1 MLGYAIKQAVSKQLG
16 GYPIDWQ
23 GQFAA
28 VVGSQIVLPAMD
40 DDLDYPELKYH
51 QMLGYGLH
59 ELGHLRYTDHD
70 PWDWAVHNH
79 GRFLG
84 GLINGLEDVRIE
96 QSMIRSGVDQALF
109 EAAIN
114 AALEEG
120 YVDADDRHNICFV
133 LAVEGRRL
141 NGYRLACQSILDESP
156 WASPIWSALKT
167 IRNARSTAEVATIA
181 LRLHRKLQ

>member
-1 MLGYAIKQAVSKQLG
+1 MLGYEIKQEVSKQLG

-70 PWDWAVHNH
+70 PWDWAVQNH

-96 QSMIRSGVDQALF
+96 QVMIRTGVDQTLF
-109 EAAIN
+109 ETAIN
-114 AALEEG
+114 AALKDG
-120 YVDADDRHNICFV
+120 YVSPEDRQNIHFV

-141 NGYRLACQSILDESP
+141 NGYRLAGKSILDESP
-156 WASPIWSALKT
+156 WASPIWRALKK
-167 IRNARSTAEVATIA
+167 IGSARSTAEVVTIA
-181 LRLHRKLQ
+181 LQLYRKLQ